1 VVHVDRRLVARVMRQ
16 IPSTDHEVSH
26 RHTVAKPV
34 AARPPPPGTSW
45 LTMMRRV
52 EEETSL
58 LGASSH
64 LLTIAT
70 R

>member
-1 VVHVDRRLVARVMRQ
+1 MTGPRV
-16 IPSTDHEVSH
+16 PEVLDSPELTDV
-26 RHTVAKPV
+26 
-34 AARPPPPGTSW
+34 W

-52 EEETSL
+52 EEEPSL

-64 LLTIAT
+64 LLTITT